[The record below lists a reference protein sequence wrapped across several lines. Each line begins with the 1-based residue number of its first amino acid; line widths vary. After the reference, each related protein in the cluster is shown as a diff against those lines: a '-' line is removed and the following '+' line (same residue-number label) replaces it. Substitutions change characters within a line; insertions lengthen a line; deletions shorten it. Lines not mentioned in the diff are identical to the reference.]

1 LSCDLGWH
9 VGAISLPL
17 VGAILNELA
26 PTSIGLA
33 PTSIKIAPT
42 GIEIAPTSI
51 KIAPT
56 RVRV

>member
-42 GIEIAPTSI
+42 
-51 KIAPT
+51 